1 MKLVLGPDSLL
12 GGPLCPPFVISLG
25 RTLGQIENGATT
37 RFYDAPVAVS
47 PIVTCASHAASHDC
61 TLYER
66 IFLKCLSYSLQSM
79 QRMRTL
85 RYFYRRFYFLL
96 ISRKKTQIL
105 NNFYKSYI
113 LSFCYF
119 NVKTKVLQVNN
130 LRTVRVEN
138 NNILENY
145 WIAIIVSSMSR
156 RVK

>member
-1 MKLVLGPDSLL
+1 MRVVYAHDETYPWAGLASRRPTLSALRYFARENAWTDRKRRDNALLRRAGSSL
-12 GGPLCPPFVISLG
+12 
-25 RTLGQIENGATT
+25 A
-37 RFYDAPVAVS
+37 

-105 NNFYKSYI
+105 NNFHKSYI

-119 NVKTKVLQVNN
+119 SVKTNVLQINN
-130 LRTVRVEN
+130 LRPVRAKN

-145 WIAIIVSSMSR
+145 
-156 RVK
+156 